1 MYSQATPLV
10 HCRKDRVTSMPTKY
24 DTPSVPLDPFLELNS
39 LCHFLEDYVDT
50 SRGNELSDEDL
61 ASFKQA
67 IGDFFY
73 SPVYA
78 DYLANTASHDILS
91 NIDFEQIYE
100 VHHMKGRAHAYK
112 VKDNVQAASNALID
126 AIINKVNNGN
136 TVLISLLARYRFGFT
151 DLHLKHDPGVI
162 FNRMAE
168 QAKSNEGLLLGH
180 MTLHTLL
187 SQGIP
192 TILQANGYTQK
203 SVEFLSKHIS
213 QKDMLKFGGPSV
225 KRHLISNDLNL

>member
-1 MYSQATPLV
+1 
-10 HCRKDRVTSMPTKY
+10 MPTKY
-24 DTPSVPLDPFLELNS
+24 NTPDVPLDPFLELNS

-73 SPVYA
+73 STA
-78 DYLANTASHDILS
+78 NTDYLAKIASHDLLS

-100 VHHMKGRAHAYK
+100 VPHMKGRSHAYK

-126 AIINKVNNGN
+126 AIINKVENGS
-136 TVLISLLARYRFGFT
+136 TVLMSLLARYRFGFT
-151 DLHLKHDPGVI
+151 DLSLKHDPGVI
-162 FNRMAE
+162 YNRLAE
-168 QAKSNEGLLLGH
+168 EAKSNEGLLLGH
-180 MTLHTLL
+180 MILRTLL

-203 SVEFLSKHIS
+203 SVEFLSKYIP
-213 QKDMLKFGGPSV
+213 QKDMLKFGGPSI
-225 KRHLISNDLNL
+225 KRHLISNDLSL